1 MCCHWIWHTAF
12 LQPRNQLSFVI
23 KNVRLIRNWK
33 RRWVNLQR
41 SLQLSAEVDRNK
53 ADLNKLLIHMY
64 IIYIHI
70 YTYKQTSIY
79 IYTYIHTH
87 KYIYICIYTVGLSKQ
102 TKNDFLKNT
111 PLTQRLNRKWVKKTL
126 VLFLLDKNFKG
137 FSSSDVSGWEVGGR
151 GWGGYS
157 SKYLTKNFGLRMI
170 KRLLDK
176 LFQVRTLPTESLS
189 WRSELGH
196 SWRFS
201 QPDELNRKWLST
213 MLAQLIRRLARH
225 F

>member
-1 MCCHWIWHTAF
+1 MGKFTTVPTTFCRSWSKQGWF
-12 LQPRNQLSFVI
+12 KQVI
-23 KNVRLIRNWK
+23 N
-33 RRWVNLQR
+33 
-41 SLQLSAEVDRNK
+41 
-53 ADLNKLLIHMY
+53 
-64 IIYIHI
+64 IYV
-70 YTYKQTSIY
+70 
-79 IYTYIHTH
+79 YIHTS
-87 KYIYICIYTVGLSKQ
+87 IYICIYTAGLSKQ

-137 FSSSDVSGWEVGGR
+137 FSSSDVSGWGG
-151 GWGGYS
+151 GGSGGYS
-157 SKYLTKNFGLRMI
+157 SKYLTKNFSLRMI